1 MPIRLSDYLKKEYGE
16 KVYRLSLSSGCT
28 CPNRDGSIC
37 YDIKSDE
44 YHIVDSNVGE
54 PNTQKSNREESC
66 IWKAGGGAVR
76 LTGGCTFCSEG
87 GSGEFAA
94 GNRQTDNSFPDI
106 DSQIEFAK
114 KVIQKKTDAKKFIA
128 YFQSFTNTYGNVRRL
143 SELYHRAI
151 SRDEIVALSIG
162 TRPDCIGDDI
172 LDMLKELNEI
182 KPVWIELGLQTIHE
196 KTARRINRGYKL
208 KTFVDAYHRL
218 KAAGITVIVHV
229 ILGLPG
235 ESKEDMLE
243 TVKYL
248 SNLNPHLDGIKLQNL
263 QILKGTK
270 MYEELKADIDDPE
283 KVTQNDPAKKIQ
295 DYFKVKSCIDNN
307 KMKRTDEHDNLI
319 SDFESSANI
328 NDYHSMTMEEY
339 TDLVAECIAL
349 LPKECVVHRMT
360 GDGPRKLL
368 VDPLWSLDK
377 KRVLNMLSRKTGKYF
392 DD

>member
-28 CPNRDGSIC
+28 CPNRDGSIY

-44 YHIVDSNVGE
+44 YHIAGSNAEYSSLEDSNAVALNIAD
-54 PNTQKSNREESC
+54 PNAEESNTRKSNIAESKEC
-66 IWKAGGGAVR
+66 IVR

-94 GNRQTDNSFPDI
+94 GNRQTDNNSPDI
-106 DSQIEFAK
+106 DAQIEFAK

-128 YFQSFTNTYGNVRRL
+128 YFQSFTNTYGDVTRL

-151 SRDEIVALSIG
+151 ARDEIVALSIG

-196 KTARRINRGYKL
+196 DTAKRINRGYKL
-208 KTFVDAYHRL
+208 KTFEDTYFRL
-218 KAAGITVIVHV
+218 KKAGITVIVHV

-243 TVKYL
+243 TVRYL
-248 SNLNPHLDGIKLQNL
+248 ASLNPPLDGIKLQNL

-270 MYEELKADIDDPE
+270 MYEELK
-283 KVTQNDPAKKIQ
+283 VTQDDSADSYKLNSINENGNYIADTR
-295 DYFKVKSCIDNN
+295 S
-307 KMKRTDEHDNLI
+307 
-319 SDFESSANI
+319 SESTYK
-328 NDYHSMTMEEY
+328 YHSMTMEEY

-377 KRVLNMLSRKTGKYF
+377 KRVLNMISRKTGKYF